1 MLYVRRAEV
10 SGFLIF
16 GRSPGKENKLNQL
29 TQQTMTIKELAEVA
43 GCSTK
48 TVRRTIA
55 DKYPGLTKNGKVAKL
70 TKEQCFDIMSKLPKK
85 NDLGQNLGQMSKV
98 DQGLKKEVS
107 ELKQSVNGL
116 ISVMSRFIESQIP
129 QPKQEQLQIA
139 PKLEPK
145 DEIRKIINSYT
156 AFTASQ
162 YRDNWN
168 LLYTECYYRL
178 GKNFR
183 VLAQNRQM
191 KPMDIIVSEGFA
203 PDVLLVAR
211 DIFQLGRS

>member
-1 MLYVRRAEV
+1 M
-10 SGFLIF
+10 
-16 GRSPGKENKLNQL
+16 N
-29 TQQTMTIKELAEVA
+29 QQTMTIKELAEVA
-43 GCSTK
+43 GCDHK
-48 TVRRTIA
+48 TVRKVINEA
-55 DKYPGLTKNGKVAKL
+55 FPNLTKNGKVTRL
-70 TKEQCFDIMSKLPKK
+70 TKEQCFDIMSKLPKR
-85 NDLGQNLGQMSKV
+85 NNLGQNIGQMSEV
-98 DQGLKKEVS
+98 DQGLKGEVA

-129 QPKQEQLQIA
+129 QPKQEPLQIA

-156 AFTASQ
+156 AFTGSQ

-203 PDVLLVAR
+203 PDVLLIAR
-211 DIFQLGRS
+211 DLFQLGRS